1 MTERTVREVMT
12 GHVITAMS
20 TTSFQQLVA
29 LLDEHDI
36 SAVPVVDDDGVV
48 IGVVSDSDLLTK
60 QEFHGGADPVTVFA
74 GPATRRRHHK
84 AEATTAADL
93 MTHPP
98 LTIGPDEPVASAARR
113 LGRAGVRRLV
123 VVDEFGRPIGV
134 VSRRDLLGAL
144 MVPDVEIVAEV
155 RGILAAAGRNGIGS
169 ELTASVH
176 DGMVTVDG
184 VVTLRSTADEL
195 RWRLLGVPGVVTV
208 QSRIDFQVDDLAA
221 TGL

>member
-12 GHVITAMS
+12 GHVITARP

-29 LLDEHDI
+29 LLAEHAI

-48 IGVVSDSDLLTK
+48 IGVVSETDLLTK

-93 MTHPP
+93 MSHPP

-113 LGRAGVRRLV
+113 LGRADVRRLI
-123 VVDEFGRPIGV
+123 VVDEFSRPIGV
-134 VSRRDLLGAL
+134 VSRRDLVGAL
-144 MVPDVEIVAEV
+144 MVPDAEILAEV
-155 RGILAAAGRNGIGS
+155 RGVLTTAGRDGIGS

-176 DGMVTVDG
+176 AGTVIVDG
-184 VVTLRSTADEL
+184 VIILRSAADEL
-195 RWRLLGVPGVVTV
+195 RWRLLRVPGVVTV
-208 QSRIDFQVDDLAA
+208 KSRLEFQVDDLAA